1 MSSRAPGYG
10 GEGPAIRKGAA
21 MLRASEYGDQGDRLN
36 FVIPGTRVTSGRG
49 QLVGRSFVPEYVVTD
64 PDSEARP
71 ACMDVDPET
80 FFPAPGDKKT
90 ADYAKAVC
98 RSCPVRPRCQ
108 DQGDGNTF
116 GVWGGLT
123 EQERR
128 REQRRGLRRTD
139 VARLVHIQQARRSR
153 A

>member
-10 GEGPAIRKGAA
+10 GEGHAISKGAA
-21 MLRASEYGDQGDRLN
+21 MLRAAEYGVQGDGLP

-49 QLVGRSFVPEYVVTD
+49 SLVGRPFVPEHVVTD
-64 PDSEARP
+64 PDSNLRP
-71 ACMDVDPET
+71 ACMGVDPET

-98 RSCPVRPRCQ
+98 RSCPVRLRCA
-108 DQGDGNTF
+108 DQGDGNDF
-116 GVWGGLT
+116 GVWGGTT
-123 EQERR
+123 ERERAR
-128 REQRRGLRRTD
+128 KQRRRTD
-139 VARLVHIQQARRSR
+139 VARLVHIQQERRSR